1 MKSKTKTQPKTH
13 ARASVEAAAPAATL
27 PVPPA
32 PSMTTHFLLRRGKLE
47 LVSDLKHLDKDLQS
61 FGGLRTTD
69 TLIYGVLDPA
79 GAFVQRGERIGAE
92 ADIATNKIRRGSTGK
107 MALVDELILAGKHTA
122 KQAAEAVV
130 AKFGGDLDKTV
141 VVVRSRPWHLRKSG
155 RLAADAKPFL
165 PAERTRGGTG
175 ASPIV
180 RAMLL
185 ENKHTADEIV
195 AAVIKATGSDD
206 PKRLKVLV
214 RSMPWHLRKQG
225 LTCGY
230 IKVKGIKPAAKKP
243 ATKPAKAVAKAA
255 AKPAKAKRPAA
266 EEKVAKR
273 VGKMV
278 SKMLAAA

>member
-1 MKSKTKTQPKTH
+1 MKSKTKTQTKTN
-13 ARASVEAAAPAATL
+13 ASAAVAAAVPAVTV

-32 PSMTTHFLLRRGKLE
+32 PSMSTHFLLRRAKLE
-47 LVSDLKHLDKDLQS
+47 LVSDLKHLDRDLQA

-69 TLIYGVLDPA
+69 TLIYGVLDA
-79 GAFVQRGERIGAE
+79 VGTFVQRGERIGAE
-92 ADIATNKIRRGSTGK
+92 AEIATNKIRRGSTGK

-141 VVVRSRPWHLRKSG
+141 VIVRSRPWHLRKQG
-155 RLAADAKPFL
+155 KLAAEAKPFL
-165 PAERTRGGTG
+165 PAERTRGTTG

-185 ENKHTADEIV
+185 ENKHTVEQIV
-195 AAVIKATGSDD
+195 AAVVKATGHND
-206 PKRLKVLV
+206 PKRLKVLI

-225 LTCGY
+225 HTCGY
-230 IKVKGIKPAAKKP
+230 IKVKGVKPAAK
-243 ATKPAKAVAKAA
+243 PAKPVAKAA
-255 AKPAKAKRPAA
+255 AKQTKAKRPAA
-266 EEKVAKR
+266 EAKAAKR